1 MKYNKKNI
9 MKTAWELK
17 RNEYK
22 TETFSFCLKEAWKE
36 AKKGGKKMSEKE
48 VKEVKKILK
57 YGDYKKHV
65 EDLFLARTPEIKI
78 RKGEYHA
85 DTKEI
90 EVMISVDKNFF
101 SKNKSF
107 RADDYDKE
115 RIERFF
121 STENEKVV
129 FKFEYEK
136 LLEEVGI
143 TKAKPVL
150 FAEYTCMEDREENL
164 ESAAKRF
171 QMGKITKEEYER
183 TVDLLENYFILG

>member
-1 MKYNKKNI
+1 MYNREKIMRRAWQLKKS
-9 MKTAWELK
+9 T
-17 RNEYK
+17 YK
-22 TETFSFCLKEAWKE
+22 QETFSFCLKASWKE
-36 AKKGGKKMSEKE
+36 AKNGGKKMSEE
-48 VKEVKKILK
+48 EVKKVKKMLK
-57 YGDYKKHV
+57 YGDYKKQV
-65 EDLFLARTPEIKI
+65 ENLFIPRMPEIKI
-78 RKGEYHA
+78 EKGEYHA

-143 TKAKPVL
+143 TKNKPVL

>member
-1 MKYNKKNI
+1 MYNREKIMRRAWQLKKS
-9 MKTAWELK
+9 T
-17 RNEYK
+17 YK
-22 TETFSFCLKEAWKE
+22 QETFSFCLKASWKE
-36 AKKGGKKMSEKE
+36 AKNGGGKMEQKE
-48 VKEVKKILK
+48 IKKILK
-57 YGDYKKHV
+57 YSDYKKHV

-78 RKGEYHA
+78 QKGEYHA

-90 EVMISVDKNFF
+90 EVIISVDKNFF

-150 FAEYTCMEDREENL
+150 FAAYSCMEDKEENL